1 MKKIGKYRVLKRIG
15 SGGTGSVYLVLDDRI
30 GKKWAMKELPKSKKG
45 GRDGLFVLKS
55 LDHPALPRIV
65 EELED
70 EYFIYE
76 IMDYIEGVT
85 LTEYAGTGRIQSVQQ
100 LLDICTEI
108 SGILAYLHGQEPPV
122 IFRDIKP
129 DNFIV
134 TGDGNIKLVDFDI
147 ALVGEQTGSMPL
159 GTRGYAAPE
168 QHFGICSMAAD
179 VYSLGVTIGELAD
192 KTLQV
197 RGIGWFFERRVLM
210 KIRRVSDKASSRDAG
225 DRHSDAGAV
234 WEELMRIRRA
244 DRAEKIAVV
253 AGTVILL
260 VAVLTVSIR
269 GIYRDAVR
277 SDAGARAAACLN
289 LSREA
294 ADRIMQD
301 LAEDSNSNVDEDLA
315 RFRTEIMKADSL
327 TKYTDAGITAE
338 ITRQRILY
346 FVLAGSL
353 ADSEDERDLQY
364 RKAIAEILAL
374 METAEEED
382 LGLLRLR
389 AAELSRIVGD
399 TGSAERLLAEFI
411 KADPSD
417 EEKISAWTKVIAMR
431 LYDER
436 NPDTAGQALREVLKI
451 DGAARNETIRQY
463 RNIIENLDG

>member
-1 MKKIGKYRVLKRIG
+1 M
-15 SGGTGSVYLVLDDRI
+15 
-30 GKKWAMKELPKSKKG
+30 
-45 GRDGLFVLKS
+45 
-55 LDHPALPRIV
+55 
-65 EELED
+65 
-70 EYFIYE
+70 
-76 IMDYIEGVT
+76 
-85 LTEYAGTGRIQSVQQ
+85 
-100 LLDICTEI
+100 
-108 SGILAYLHGQEPPV
+108 
-122 IFRDIKP
+122 
-129 DNFIV
+129 
-134 TGDGNIKLVDFDI
+134 DFDI

-417 EEKISAWTKVIAMR
+417 EEKISASVRK
-431 LYDER
+431 
-436 NPDTAGQALREVLKI
+436 
-451 DGAARNETIRQY
+451 
-463 RNIIENLDG
+463 